1 MERLLVVANQTL
13 GGAPLLATIRD
24 LVRSGPCTFRLVVPA
39 TPPPGGRTWTEGYAR
54 AATRTRLEL
63 ALARF
68 RALGVDVDGDVGDA
82 NPMLAIGDALRE
94 HGPFDRIVLSTLP
107 PGASRWLKLDL
118 PHRVASAF
126 GLPVRH
132 VIGQRD
138 AVEIAG

>member
-24 LVRSGPCTFRLVVPA
+24 LVRAAPCTFRVVVPA
-39 TPPPGGRTWTEGYAR
+39 TPPPGRTWTEGDAR
-54 AATRTRLEL
+54 AAARTRLEL

-68 RALGVDVDGDVGDA
+68 RALGAEVDGDVGDA
-82 NPMLAIGDALRE
+82 NPMLAIGDAVRE

-118 PHRVASAF
+118 PHRVEAAF
-126 GLPVRH
+126 GLPVQHLIAERE
-132 VIGQRD
+132 

>member
-13 GGAPLLATIRD
+13 GGDRLFATIRE
-24 LVRSGPCTFRLVVPA
+24 LAHAGPCTFRVVVPA
-39 TPPPGGRTWTEGYAR
+39 TPAQGRTWTEGDAL
-54 AATRTRLEL
+54 AAARTRLEL

-68 RALGVDVDGDVGDA
+68 REIDLDVDGEVGDA
-82 NPMLAIGDALRE
+82 NPMLAIGDALRD

-118 PHRVASAF
+118 PHRVEAAF

-132 VIGQRD
+132 VIGARETV
-138 AVEIAG
+138 AVGR